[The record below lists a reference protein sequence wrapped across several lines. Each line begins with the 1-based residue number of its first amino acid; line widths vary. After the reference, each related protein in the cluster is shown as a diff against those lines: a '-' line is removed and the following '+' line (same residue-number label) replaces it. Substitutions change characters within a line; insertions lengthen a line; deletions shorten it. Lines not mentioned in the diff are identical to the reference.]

1 MNTAAKSSGVILRS
15 FGKAALA
22 LCFVAPVQAERADR
36 DKPLNI
42 EADKMQMDD
51 LKQVSVFT
59 GRVVLTK
66 GTIILRADRLV
77 IKQDPEGYQ
86 YGTAYGAPGKTA
98 SFRQKRE
105 GADQFVE
112 GYGEEIDYDGK
123 SEIVKLKKNALLK
136 RLEKE
141 KSVDE
146 VCGSLIVYE
155 SLTELFSADSGPA
168 GACSPSGRVRLVIQ
182 PRTGATPPIPA
193 NGVAPAPSPKQDP
206 TAPALKASERPNS
219 VK

>member
-1 MNTAAKSSGVILRS
+1 VKEGFKLFARGLLSLCEAVLV
-15 FGKAALA
+15 
-22 LCFVAPVQAERADR
+22 LCFAAPAFAERADR

-59 GRVVLTK
+59 GRVILTK
-66 GTIILRADRLV
+66 GTIILRAERLV
-77 IKQDPEGYQ
+77 IKQDPEGYL
-86 YGTAYGAPGKTA
+86 YGTAYGSTGKTA
-98 SFRQKRE
+98 SFRQRRE

-112 GYGEEIDYDGK
+112 GYGEEIEYDGK
-123 SEIVKLKKNALLK
+123 SEIVKLKRNALLK

-146 VCGSLIVYE
+146 VCGNLIVYE

-182 PRTGATPPIPA
+182 PRS
-193 NGVAPAPSPKQDP
+193 GVVVPVQPGSASGSNARPDSPS
-206 TAPALKASERPNS
+206 PALKPSERPNS

>member
-1 MNTAAKSSGVILRS
+1 L
-15 FGKAALA
+15 LA
-22 LCFVAPVQAERADR
+22 LWLVAPAWAERADR

-66 GTIILRADRLV
+66 GTIIVRAERLV
-77 IKQDPEGYQ
+77 MKQDPEGYQ
-86 YGTAYGAPGKTA
+86 YGTAYGGTGKTA

-112 GYGEEIDYDGK
+112 GYGEEIEYDGK
-123 SEIVKLKKNALLK
+123 AEVVKLKKNALLK

-168 GACSPSGRVRLVIQ
+168 GACSPNGRVRLVIQ
-182 PRTGATPPIPA
+182 PRTGAVLSTVPGSPTA
-193 NGVAPAPSPKQDP
+193 GTSPKPDSG
-206 TAPALKASERPNS
+206 ANSLKSSERPNS

>member
-1 MNTAAKSSGVILRS
+1 MKDRLKI
-15 FGKAALA
+15 FGRVLLAFSKASLA
-22 LCFVAPVQAERADR
+22 LCFITPVLAERADR
-36 DKPLNI
+36 EKPLNI

-66 GTIILRADRLV
+66 GTIIIRAERLV

-86 YGTAYGAPGKTA
+86 YGTAFGSAGKTA

-112 GYGEEIDYDGK
+112 GYGEEIEYDGK
-123 SEIVKLKKNALLK
+123 AEIVKLKRNALLK

-146 VCGSLIVYE
+146 ICGSLIVYE

-182 PRTGATPPIPA
+182 PRSGAAIPA
-193 NGVAPAPSPKQDP
+193 QSGSVALPKTKPDSASPV
-206 TAPALKASERPNS
+206 LKPSERPNS

>member
-1 MNTAAKSSGVILRS
+1 MKEGLKLFGQVQLNC
-15 FGKAALA
+15 GKALLV
-22 LCFVAPVQAERADR
+22 LCFATPVFAERADR

-66 GTIILRADRLV
+66 GTIIVRAERLV

-86 YGTAYGAPGKTA
+86 YGTAYGSAGKTA

-112 GYGEEIDYDGK
+112 GYGEEIEYDGK
-123 SEIVKLKKNALLK
+123 AEIVKLKKNALLK

-146 VCGSLIVYE
+146 VCGNLIVYE

-182 PRTGATPPIPA
+182 PRSGAAVPVTPGSAALPNAKPEA
-193 NGVAPAPSPKQDP
+193 AP
-206 TAPALKASERPNS
+206 TVLKPSERPNS

>member
-1 MNTAAKSSGVILRS
+1 MKEVLKY
-15 FGKAALA
+15 FGFLLQAFSQALMA
-22 LCFVAPVQAERADR
+22 LCFVAPVFAERADR

-66 GTIILRADRLV
+66 GTIILRAERLV

-86 YGTAYGAPGKTA
+86 YGTAYGSTGKTA

-112 GYGEEIDYDGK
+112 GYGEEIEYDGK
-123 SEIVKLKKNALLK
+123 SEIIKLKKNALLK

-146 VCGSLIVYE
+146 VCGNLIVYE

-168 GACSPSGRVRLVIQ
+168 GACSPNGRVRLVIQ
-182 PRTGATPPIPA
+182 PRSGTAIPATP
-193 NGVAPAPSPKQDP
+193 GRVAPPNAKPDSGSPV
-206 TAPALKASERPNS
+206 LKPSERPNS

>member
-1 MNTAAKSSGVILRS
+1 VILASKS
-15 FGKAALA
+15 FGDRAKRLGWSLLA
-22 LCFVAPVQAERADR
+22 LCLATPVLAEKADR

-66 GTIILRADRLV
+66 GTIIVRAERLV

-86 YGTAYGAPGKTA
+86 YGTAFGSNGKTA

-105 GADQFVE
+105 GADQYVE
-112 GYGEEIDYDGK
+112 AYGEEIEYDGK
-123 SEIVKLKKNALLK
+123 AEIVKLKKNALLK

-141 KSVDE
+141 KAVDE
-146 VCGSLIVYE
+146 VCGNLIVYE
-155 SLTELFSADSGPA
+155 TLTELFSADSGPA
-168 GACSPSGRVRLVIQ
+168 GACSPNGRVRLVIQ
-182 PRTGATPPIPA
+182 PRSGDAATSG
-193 NGVAPAPSPKQDP
+193 GVAAPTPKP
-206 TAPALKASERPNS
+206 GAGTSSLKSSERPNS